1 MPRGKKKCNSC
12 GDFVGARL
20 QVCHCGHIFSEPKTK
35 TKKTPKPFFKER
47 KEFIKRM
54 LCGERSDCMKI
65 DMMTATKIFQDFDN
79 DLDFLLKVKPP
90 FKFNKSIKYFLT
102 KDGQQYLLKKK
113 KEFDFMPEKE
123 NKIIDHNKK
132 IGKDSITKKQK
143 TLTEFL
149 NDE

>member
-20 QVCHCGHIFSEPKTK
+20 QVCHCGHIFSEPKAK

-54 LCGERSDCMKI
+54 LDGERSDCMKL

-79 DLDFLLKVKPP
+79 NLDFLTKVKPP
-90 FKFNKSIKYFLT
+90 FKLNKSIKYFLT
-102 KDGQQYLLKKK
+102 KDGQNYLLKKK
-113 KEFDFMPEKE
+113 QEFDYVPPEQE
-123 NKIIDHNKK
+123 SVIDHEEKVGEDLLTNR
-132 IGKDSITKKQK
+132 TQ
-143 TLTEFL
+143 TLRDFL
-149 NDE
+149 NNE

>member
-1 MPRGKKKCNSC
+1 MPRGKKQCPSC
-12 GDFVGARL
+12 EVFVGSRL
-20 QVCHCGHIFSEPKTK
+20 SACDCGYLFPESKQ
-35 TKKTPKPFFKER
+35 KKNPKPFFKER

-79 DLDFLLKVKPP
+79 DLDFLSKVGPP
-90 FKFNKSIKYFLT
+90 FKFNKSIKYLLT
-102 KDGQQYLLKKK
+102 KDGKKYLLQKK
-113 KEFDFMPEKE
+113 KEFDFIPEKAE
-123 NKIIDHNKK
+123 KIIDHNKK
-132 IGKDSITKKQK
+132 TGRDSITKKQK